1 MSDIIV
7 GSPFGSPAPVP
18 AAKGGAAGYTGRSFL
33 DTISESIQ
41 KVENDHR
48 AAEQSVQDLA
58 TGRRKTLHE
67 TMIAVEKADVSFR
80 MLLAVRNKLLSA
92 YQEVMRMQF

>member
-7 GSPFGSPAPVP
+7 GSPFGSPAPIP
-18 AAKGGAAGYTGRSFL
+18 RSQEAPQSGRSFL

-41 KVENDHR
+41 KVEDDHR
-48 AAEQSVQDLA
+48 AANQSVQDLA